1 MTRQPL
7 YILMISVHGLIRGR
21 DPELGRDAD
30 TGGQITY
37 VLDLAR
43 TLGCH
48 PDVRRVDL
56 LTRLI
61 EDPSVSADYAE
72 PEESLGPNARILR
85 IPCGPRRYLRK
96 ELLWNHL
103 DQLVDCCL
111 HFLREQGQVPDVIH
125 SHYADAGYVGHQLSQ
140 LLGVPQVHT
149 GHSLGRCKRQRLLDS
164 GRKAKAIDRQFNF
177 ARRIEAEEQVLEH
190 AALIIASTTQERDE
204 QYRLY
209 QRFDPKRCLVLPP
222 GIDFSRFTFSGAKAI
237 APKVKFMVDRFL
249 HEPHKPMILTLSRPT
264 SRKNLL
270 ALIEAYGEDQTLQE
284 RANLVV
290 VAGQRDDLRSLEKDH
305 AQVITELLLAI
316 DHYDLFGKVALP
328 KRHAQE
334 DVPHLYRLAARRRGV
349 FINPAL
355 TEPFGLTLLE
365 AAAGGLPIVATED
378 GGPRDIIAN
387 CHNGVLIDPLDKNAM
402 IAALHVAL
410 SDHRQWKSWSKA
422 GKRGVARHYS
432 WPAHVDKYLRCIG
445 RLLHRT
451 RKARRR
457 SLAIASG
464 LERSCLP
471 LPLAQWALISDI
483 DNTLLGD
490 RRGLS
495 ELLEWLTGK
504 PEVGFGVATGRTVES
519 AVKVLRQ
526 WGVRVPDVLITAV
539 GSEIY
544 YGPDVSRDEGWSHY
558 IRHLWRRDDLAEAL
572 SRMPGLKLQKRSEQ
586 REFKLSYLAD
596 PTRMPPLAEIERQ
609 MHERRLHAN
618 LIFSHGEFLDVL
630 PLRASKGHAIRYLA
644 YKFGLALERFLVAGD
659 SGNDVEMMVGD
670 TLGVIVSN
678 YSPELEHLREAHRVF
693 FAPAPHARGIVEG
706 IRHYRFGESE
716 ARPHQE
722 ITHDRARD
730 PVRADPS

>member
-1 MTRQPL
+1 MQKHPL
-7 YILMISVHGLIRGR
+7 YILMISVHGLIRGHQ
-21 DPELGRDAD
+21 PELGRDAD
-30 TGGQITY
+30 TGGQVTY

-43 TLGCH
+43 ALGRH
-48 PDVRRVDL
+48 PEVRKVDL

-61 EDPSVSADYAE
+61 EDASVGPDYART
-72 PEESLGPNARILR
+72 EESLGPNAQIVRL
-85 IPCGPRRYLRK
+85 PFGPKRYVRK

-103 DQLVDCCL
+103 DQLVDRCL

-125 SHYADAGYVGHQLSQ
+125 SHYADAGYVGYQLSQ
-140 LLGVPQVHT
+140 LLGVPQIHT

-164 GRKAKAIDRQFNF
+164 GRKAQAIDRQFNF

-190 AALIIASTTQERDE
+190 AALIITSTTQERDE
-204 QYRLY
+204 QYGLY

-222 GIDFSRFTFSGAKAI
+222 GIDFTRFSAGGARTIDPGA
-237 APKVKFMVDRFL
+237 AFLVDRFL
-249 HEPHKPMILTLSRPT
+249 HEPGKPMILTLSRPAP
-264 SRKNLL
+264 RKNLL
-270 ALIEAYGEDQTLQE
+270 ALIEAYGEDRALQE
-284 RANLVV
+284 QANLVV
-290 VAGQRDDLRSLEKDH
+290 AAGQRDDLRSLDKDQ
-305 AQVITELLLAI
+305 ARVITELLLAI
-316 DHYDLFGKVALP
+316 DRYDLYGKVALP

-365 AAAGGLPIVATED
+365 AAACGLPIVATED
-378 GGPRDIIAN
+378 GGPRDILAN
-387 CHNGVLIDPLDKNAM
+387 CRNGLLIDPLDKQAM
-402 IAALHVAL
+402 TAALHTAL

-432 WPAHVDKYLRCIG
+432 WPAHVDQYLRCVG

-464 LERSCLP
+464 LERSPLP

-490 RRGLS
+490 RKGLS

-544 YGPDVSRDEGWSHY
+544 YGPELNRDEGWSHY
-558 IRHLWRRDDLAEAL
+558 IRYLWRRDDLALAL
-572 SRMPGLKLQKRSEQ
+572 KRLPGIKLQKRSEQ

-596 PTRMPPLAEIERQ
+596 PARMPPLGEIEKQLREQ
-609 MHERRLHAN
+609 HLHAN

-644 YKFGLALERFLVAGD
+644 YKFGLPLERFLVAGD

-678 YSPELEHLREAHRVF
+678 YSAELEHLRDEHRVY
-693 FAPAPHARGIVEG
+693 FASSPHALGIVEG

-716 ARPHQE
+716 TTSHQE
-722 ITHDRARD
+722 VSNDRALD
-730 PVRADPS
+730 PVRANTS

>member
-1 MTRQPL
+1 MPKQPL
-7 YILMISVHGLIRGR
+7 YILMISVHGLIRGHES
-21 DPELGRDAD
+21 ELGRDAD

-43 TLGCH
+43 TLGRH
-48 PDVRRVDL
+48 SDVKRVDL

-61 EDPSVSADYAE
+61 EDPSVSSDYAQ

-85 IPCGPRRYLRK
+85 IPFGPKRYLRK

-111 HFLREQGQVPDVIH
+111 HFLREQRQVPDVIH

-140 LLGVPQVHT
+140 LLGVPQIHT

-164 GRKAKAIDRQFNF
+164 GRKAQAIDRQFNF

-190 AALIIASTTQERDE
+190 AALIITSTTQERDE
-204 QYRLY
+204 QYGMY
-209 QRFDPKRCLVLPP
+209 ERFDPKRCLVLPP
-222 GIDFSRFTFSGAKAI
+222 GIDFSRFSFSGAKAI
-237 APKVKFMVDRFL
+237 GPKLKFMVDRFL
-249 HEPHKPMILTLSRPT
+249 YEPDKPMILTISRPAP
-264 SRKNLL
+264 RKNLL
-270 ALIEAYGEDQTLQE
+270 SLLEAYGEDQELQTL
-284 RANLVV
+284 ANLAI
-290 VAGQRDDLRSLEKDH
+290 VAGQRDNLRDLEETQSK
-305 AQVITELLLAI
+305 VITELLLAI
-316 DHYDLFGKVALP
+316 DRYDLYGKVALP
-328 KRHAQE
+328 KRHSQE

-365 AAAGGLPIVATED
+365 AACCGLPIVATED
-378 GGPRDIIAN
+378 GGPRDILAN
-387 CHNGVLIDPLDKNAM
+387 CRNGLLIDPLDKKAM
-402 IAALHVAL
+402 TAALHAAL
-410 SDHRQWKSWSKA
+410 SDHRQWKTWSKA
-422 GKRGVARHYS
+422 GKQGVARHYS
-432 WPAHVDKYLRCIG
+432 WPAHVDKYLRCVG

-464 LERSCLP
+464 LERTHLP

-490 RRGLS
+490 RKGLS

-519 AVKVLRQ
+519 AVRVLRQ
-526 WGVRVPDVLITAV
+526 WGVRVPDALVTAV

-544 YGPDVSRDEGWSHY
+544 YGPELSRDEGWSHY

-572 SRMPGLKLQKRSEQ
+572 GRLPGLKLQKRSEQ

-596 PTRMPPLAEIERQ
+596 SARMPPLVELERQ
-609 MHERRLHAN
+609 LREQHLHAN
-618 LIFSHGEFLDVL
+618 LIFSHGAFLDAL

-644 YKFGLALERFLVAGD
+644 YKFGLPLERFLVAGD

-678 YSPELEHLREAHRVF
+678 YSPELEHLREEHRVY
-693 FAPAPHARGIVEG
+693 FASSPHARGIVEG
-706 IRHYRFGESE
+706 IRHYHFGEPE
-716 ARPHQE
+716 AKSLQE
-722 ITHDRARD
+722 VSNDRALD
-730 PVRADPS
+730 PACANSS

>member
-1 MTRQPL
+1 
-7 YILMISVHGLIRGR
+7 MISVHGLIRGR

-30 TGGQITY
+30 TGGQVTY

-43 TLGCH
+43 ALGRH
-48 PDVRRVDL
+48 PEVRKVDL

-61 EDPSVSADYAE
+61 EDPAVGPDYAQA
-72 PEESLGPNARILR
+72 EEALGANARILR
-85 IPCGPRRYLRK
+85 LPFGPRRYLRK

-103 DQLVDCCL
+103 DQLVDRCL

-125 SHYADAGYVGHQLSQ
+125 SHYADAGYIGHQLSQ
-140 LLGVPQVHT
+140 LLGVPQIHT
-149 GHSLGRCKRQRLLDS
+149 GHSLGRVKRQRLLDA
-164 GRKAKAIDRQFNF
+164 GRKAQAIERQFNF
-177 ARRIEAEEQVLEH
+177 TRRIEAEEQVAEH
-190 AALIIASTTQERDE
+190 AALIVTSTSQERDE
-204 QYRLY
+204 QWGLY

-222 GIDFSRFTFSGAKAI
+222 GIDFTRFSTAGKAI
-237 APKVKFMVDRFL
+237 DPGVRFMVDRFL
-249 HEPHKPMILTLSRPT
+249 HEPGKPMILTLSRPAP
-264 SRKNLL
+264 RKNLL
-270 ALIEAYGEDQTLQE
+270 ALVEAYGEDETLKA

-290 VAGQRDDLRSLEKDH
+290 VAGQRDDLRSLDKDQ

-316 DHYDLFGKVALP
+316 DRYDLYGKVALP

-365 AAAGGLPIVATED
+365 AAACGLPIVATED
-378 GGPRDIIAN
+378 GGPKDILAN
-387 CHNGVLIDPLDKNAM
+387 CRNGLLIDPLDRKAM
-402 IAALHVAL
+402 AAALREAV
-410 SDHRQWKSWSKA
+410 SDPKRWRNWANA

-432 WPAHVDKYLRCIG
+432 WAAHVDKYLRG
-445 RLLHRT
+445 VERLLHRT
-451 RKARRR
+451 RKTRRR

-464 LERSCLP
+464 LERPPLP

-490 RRGLS
+490 HQGLS

-504 PEVGFGVATGRTVES
+504 PGVGFGVATGRTVDS

-544 YGPDVSRDEGWSHY
+544 YGPDLNRDEGWSHY
-558 IRHLWRRDDLAEAL
+558 IRYLWRRDDLAL
-572 SRMPGLKLQKRSEQ
+572 SLKRLLPGLRLQKRSEQ

-596 PTRMPPLAEIERQ
+596 PRRMPPLAEIERQ
-609 MHERRLHAN
+609 LHERHLHAN
-618 LIFSHGEFLDVL
+618 MIFSHGQFLDVL

-644 YKFGLALERFLVAGD
+644 YKFGLPLHRFLVAGD
-659 SGNDVEMMVGD
+659 SGNDIEMMVGD

-678 YSPELEHLREAHRVF
+678 YSPELAHLRGTHRVY
-693 FAPAPHARGIVEG
+693 FAQTPHARGIVEG
-706 IRHYRFGESE
+706 IRHYGFGESE
-716 ARPHQE
+716 ITPHQE
-722 ITHDRARD
+722 VTHDRVFD
-730 PVRADPS
+730 PVRTHPS